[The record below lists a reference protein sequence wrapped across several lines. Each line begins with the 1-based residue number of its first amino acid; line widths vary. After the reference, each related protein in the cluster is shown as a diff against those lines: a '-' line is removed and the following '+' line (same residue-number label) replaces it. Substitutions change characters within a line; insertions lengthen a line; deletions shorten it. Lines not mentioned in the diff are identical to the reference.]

1 MSDEER
7 PNNDDATEPL
17 AEEEGS
23 DELLADDALRLPE
36 SANIR
41 VRLHAVRAWLA
52 RRRHEAALSVGEA
65 ALALQAATQSQQEE
79 QRLRRRRASEEA
91 SSFFHAQITR
101 AQEHLRAAQETLR
114 AFDEAQEK
122 LDECIDH
129 ANGERVL
136 VEYYLLLEQ
145 TFLDAGYL
153 PNIETTGEQG
163 PWYEAMVEV
172 MRRIEHVGIPE
183 ES

>member
-7 PNNDDATEPL
+7 LNNNDDANEP
-17 AEEEGS
+17 AGEEEGS

-52 RRRHEAALSVGEA
+52 RRRREAAIAVGEA
-65 ALALQAATQSQQEE
+65 ALALQAATQPPQEE
-79 QRLRRRRASEEA
+79 QRPRRRHIPEET
-91 SSFFHAQITR
+91 SSYAQIAR
-101 AQEHLRAAQETLR
+101 AQERLRASQEALR

-145 TFLDAGYL
+145 TLLDAGYL
-153 PNIETTGEQG
+153 PNQDITGTHD
-163 PWYEAMVEV
+163 PWYDAMVEV
-172 MRRIEHVGIPE
+172 LRRIEHAGTPE
-183 ES
+183 EP